1 MHQHNTNLA
10 AGEQRLTS
18 AVAMPSRG
26 AASALLAMVLG
37 ISLGVGG
44 AQAEEKTPIK
54 SSTKSFAVKLGATR
68 VIYDPDGNGA
78 TLAISNPQDYPMLV
92 QSSVKAEDT
101 TSSAPFVVTPPLFR
115 LDGNQQNRLR
125 IVRTGGTFQADRE
138 TLEWLCVKGI
148 PPKSDDAWAND
159 ASGKTQAP
167 KSNAM
172 SLDVQLSISNC
183 IKLLVRPSAVKG
195 AVTDVANKLTWHVE
209 NGRLTV
215 KNPTPFYM
223 NFASLQLGSAK
234 VSNAEYVAP
243 FGSKSYP
250 IPKGVSGGQVQW
262 KVITD
267 YGGESQAY
275 QAAVQ

>member
-1 MHQHNTNLA
+1 MSL
-10 AGEQRLTS
+10 
-18 AVAMPSRG
+18 RG
-26 AASALLAMVLG
+26 ITGALLAVMLG
-37 ISLGVGG
+37 SSLGAGV
-44 AQAEEKTPIK
+44 AQADEKTPVK
-54 SSTKSFAVKLGATR
+54 TSTKSFAVKLGATR

-101 TSSAPFVVTPPLFR
+101 TSPAPFVVTPPLFR
-115 LDGNQQNRLR
+115 LDGKQQNRLR
-125 IVRTGGTFQADRE
+125 IVRTGGTMPADRE
-138 TLEWLCVKGI
+138 SLQWLCIKGI
-148 PPKSDDAWAND
+148 PPKNDDAWAND

-167 KSNAM
+167 KANAM

-183 IKLLVRPSAVKG
+183 IKLLVRPGAVKG
-195 AVTDVANKLTWHVE
+195 TVTDVAKTLTWRVDG
-209 NGRLTV
+209 GRLTV

-223 NFASLQLGSAK
+223 SFASLQLGSAP
-234 VSNAEYVAP
+234 VTHAEYVAP

-250 IPKGVSGGQVQW
+250 MPKGVSGGQVQW

-267 YGGESQAY
+267 YGGESPVY